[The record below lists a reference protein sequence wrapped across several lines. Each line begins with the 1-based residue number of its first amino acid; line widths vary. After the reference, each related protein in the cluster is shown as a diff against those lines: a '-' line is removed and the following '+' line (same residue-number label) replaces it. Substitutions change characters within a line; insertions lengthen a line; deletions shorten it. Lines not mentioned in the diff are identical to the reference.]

1 HAMTLRSEDLLRQR
15 LGSCDVITKCASI
28 LGVSMFKLIKLG
40 EEKKRNLQLYSL
52 SVSATALLPRSRCV
66 YVCLYGFMVPA
77 GQAYTKALEVARN
90 INEKRHPHHSSTAS
104 LATILSILTLKNDFK
119 QLEDFADMSL
129 TSSMAIKI
137 YCSMISKK
145 LNTAE
150 YFCDRFNLKLHT
162 AGIIAASFG
171 LANLFSRPGGGFI
184 SDAVSKRF
192 GMRGRLWALWL
203 CQTFA
208 GVLCIILGLVGS
220 LSVSVVVMIIFS
232 VFVLATCG
240 MTFGIVPFVSR
251 RFDHYTFA
259 QPGIQRLVFKLKEL
273 IPFQLVTRLW
283 DTYLVEGDALP
294 DFLVY
299 IFASFLLTV
308 RKLEFLI
315 AFLVFTIAAYFFAE
329 LGCAKPVAKEVLKGL
344 FVPELKGSGATG
356 LAISLLGAMVMP
368 CIIQY
373 TTHYMMISSG
383 CRNLEILCF
392 IGMLQVGGIQFPFSV
407 YVTLNSISVVADLT
421 YVFVQSSAAI
431 GANVFCFVLP
441 TYSIKCSFCWSCYMR
456 YWAIQRVWPDSLSF
470 GNKEIEASK
479 GWRTWKEYQMKVRC
493 E

>member
-1 HAMTLRSEDLLRQR
+1 MLQVLSRGGEAVEMTTDHEPNIERGSIENRGGFVSNMPGQCFLENISTSTLLARTTISIVYQTAKLISARYEKRILRNINTRQRDADKFQSLEVLRNTHAMTLRSEDLLRQR

-52 SVSATALLPRSRCV
+52 SVSATALLSRS
-66 YVCLYGFMVPA
+66 
-77 GQAYTKALEVARN
+77 
-90 INEKRHPHHSSTAS
+90 
-104 LATILSILTLKNDFK
+104 
-119 QLEDFADMSL
+119 
-129 TSSMAIKI
+129 
-137 YCSMISKK
+137 
-145 LNTAE
+145 
-150 YFCDRFNLKLHT
+150 RFNLKLHT

-240 MTFGIVPFVSR
+240 MTFGIVPSVSR
-251 RFDHYTFA
+251 RFNTCKGIDNWSMSDLSAEKISNIEADCYWCLSKLLDGMQDHYTFA

-273 IPFQLVTRLW
+273 VRRIDELCSHWSQCLLFRPPHIFDQMLLLLV
-283 DTYLVEGDALP
+283 
-294 DFLVY
+294 
-299 IFASFLLTV
+299 LLY
-308 RKLEFLI
+308 
-315 AFLVFTIAAYFFAE
+315 A
-329 LGCAKPVAKEVLKGL
+329 
-344 FVPELKGSGATG
+344 
-356 LAISLLGAMVMP
+356 LLGYP
-368 CIIQY
+368 
-373 TTHYMMISSG
+373 
-383 CRNLEILCF
+383 
-392 IGMLQVGGIQFPFSV
+392 
-407 YVTLNSISVVADLT
+407 
-421 YVFVQSSAAI
+421 
-431 GANVFCFVLP
+431 
-441 TYSIKCSFCWSCYMR
+441 
-456 YWAIQRVWPDSLSF
+456 
-470 GNKEIEASK
+470 KEIEASK

>member
-1 HAMTLRSEDLLRQR
+1 MNLILSGAALRTEVALSQTCQHAMTLRSEDLLRQR

-52 SVSATALLPRSRCV
+52 SVSATALLSRSRCV
-66 YVCLYGFMVPA
+66 YVCLYGFMVYVCLYGFMVPA
-77 GQAYTKALEVARN
+77 GEAYTKALEVARN

-240 MTFGIVPFVSR
+240 MTFGIVPSVSR
-251 RFDHYTFA
+251 WFNTCKGIDNWSMSDLSAEKISNIEADCYWCLSKLLDGMQDHYTFA

-273 IPFQLVTRLW
+273 VRRIDELCSHWSQCLLFRPPHIFDQMLLLLV
-283 DTYLVEGDALP
+283 
-294 DFLVY
+294 
-299 IFASFLLTV
+299 LLY
-308 RKLEFLI
+308 
-315 AFLVFTIAAYFFAE
+315 A
-329 LGCAKPVAKEVLKGL
+329 
-344 FVPELKGSGATG
+344 
-356 LAISLLGAMVMP
+356 LLGYP
-368 CIIQY
+368 
-373 TTHYMMISSG
+373 
-383 CRNLEILCF
+383 
-392 IGMLQVGGIQFPFSV
+392 
-407 YVTLNSISVVADLT
+407 
-421 YVFVQSSAAI
+421 
-431 GANVFCFVLP
+431 
-441 TYSIKCSFCWSCYMR
+441 
-456 YWAIQRVWPDSLSF
+456 
-470 GNKEIEASK
+470 KEIEASK